1 MSGYI
6 NSAFRL
12 FEGQINDTSISSY
25 QWTRFTPEENDV
37 SRPTLNRI
45 SIKTK
50 DLDSYLDICKAYLS
64 VEFHLG
70 SIANPNTLGADD
82 RHTMGSILAG
92 IFRKYSLSLNG
103 VVLNENDN
111 AQFNMQIQQL
121 LNFSDDY
128 QQRHG
133 RELGMFY
140 NTAADN
146 TDATLLANT
155 FATQG
160 EAFLKT
166 PALVGPP
173 AVAAF
178 PRRIQFKI
186 PLAQLFG
193 FCRSMTSLIRG
204 CELRVDIEKEENPYR
219 YHFGSAGGAATD
231 VPAVAIIDSLEL
243 WIPKVVPSLE
253 AENFYLSS
261 LSSGK
266 SQRIVYEDAVTYIN
280 NITVANQYLSLQV
293 QSNSKKPRY
302 VFVGFKVPTRWNG
315 LQGDAIVNH
324 TSLYDARALE
334 NIQLRINSENL
345 PREPYALNFA
355 DSTLQKA
362 QNASRA
368 YRDFVELLQ
377 GGEEDNGSLVRYD
390 DYLRWYPIICF
401 DLSQEKPSLFQNIN
415 NNYLEIVAPRM
426 ADGQINVITTII
438 WEKEIELK
446 GTSKSIEIKR
456 M

>member
-1 MSGYI
+1 M
-6 NSAFRL
+6 FRL
-12 FEGQINDTSISSY
+12 FEGQVNDESISSY

-37 SRPTLNRI
+37 SRQSLNRI

-70 SIANPNTLGADD
+70 SIAAPNTLGADD

-121 LNFSDDY
+121 LTFSQDY
-128 QQRHG
+128 QDKHG
-133 RELGMFY
+133 RALGMFY
-140 NTAADN
+140 NTAANN
-146 TDATLLANT
+146 TPATLLANT

-160 EAFLKT
+160 AAFLKT
-166 PALVGPP
+166 GADPN
-173 AVAAF
+173 
-178 PRRIQFKI
+178 RIQFKI

-193 FCRSMTSLIRG
+193 FVRSFTGMLRG
-204 CELRVDIEKEENPYR
+204 CELRIDLEKEENPYR
-219 YHFGSAGGAATD
+219 YHFGSAAGPATAL
-231 VPAVAIIDSLEL
+231 PAVAIIDSLEL
-243 WIPKVVPSLE
+243 WVPKVTPSLS
-253 AENFYLSS
+253 AENFYLSN

-280 NITVANQYLSLQV
+280 NVTVANNYLSLQV

-302 VFVGFKVPTRWNG
+302 VFVGFKVETRWQG
-315 LQGDAIVNH
+315 LQGNVAGIVNH
-324 TSLYDARALE
+324 TSLYDPRDLE

-355 DSTLQKA
+355 ASTLARA

-377 GGEEDNGSLVRYD
+377 GGEEDHGSLVGYG
-390 DYLRWYPIICF
+390 DYLNYYPIVCF
-401 DLSQEKPSLFQNIN
+401 DLSREKPSLFQNVN
-415 NNYLEIVAPRM
+415 NNYIEIVAPRM
-426 ADGQINVITTII
+426 ADGAVIVLTTIV
-438 WEKEIELK
+438 WEREIEIR
-446 GTSKSIEIKR
+446 GTNKSIEIKR